1 MFGER
6 EALRIRLLQI
16 DERERTLLKE
26 LDKERNSI
34 YDRLRDLDIKETY
47 DIEIHNAKQST
58 TYLNTGS
65 NSNFYNPTSYDTQW
79 RPVSNIS
86 ETLQPEPKPQTLTRQ
101 ENIDSEPELST
112 IEEIEDAIEKV
123 VMDPK
128 KKTQVLDCINANE
141 VGKAIEL
148 LNGGDTEE
156 FQDEFEEVFEE
167 VFEEEKKEKK
177 KEPQEPIPFVGF
189 AEAAAEVEKILKDS
203 PTPLK
208 GGEIENRLKKKGIIR
223 KNFTNFMKDIS
234 SKNEHVVKIGRAL
247 YEYHPSEHSMGDEQ
261 QSYMN

>member
-26 LDKERNSI
+26 LDRERNSI

-47 DIEIHNAKQST
+47 NIEIQNTKQST
-58 TYLNTGS
+58 TYSNTGS
-65 NSNFYNPTSYDTQW
+65 DSNIYIPTSYNTQS

-86 ETLQPEPKPQTLTRQ
+86 ENLQPEPKPQTLTRQ
-101 ENIDSEPELST
+101 ENIDSEPGLST

-123 VMDPK
+123 VMDPE

-148 LNGGDTEE
+148 LNGADTEKS
-156 FQDEFEEVFEE
+156 DDFEEVFDE

-177 KEPQEPIPFVGF
+177 KEPQKPIPFIGF

-203 PTPLK
+203 PTPVK
-208 GGEIENRLKKKGIIR
+208 GVEIENRLKKKGIIR